1 MPLVE
6 AVKARDAAAVR
17 MLLKVPNAANVAT
30 ADGTTPLHVATD
42 IDDVAT
48 AQLLLR
54 SGANVKAANRYGVTP
69 MYSAA
74 VNGSARMIELLLD
87 AGADPNVALREG
99 ETALMTASR
108 TGVVE
113 AMRVLLARG
122 AKVNAKET
130 WKQQT
135 ALMWAA
141 HEGNVEAVKLLLE
154 AGAQVKDRSLFGW
167 TPLLFAARQGE
178 IGSIEALLGAGADID
193 ETLPDGTSALVT
205 AVQGL
210 NYEAAA
216 FLAKHGIDPN
226 ASAQG
231 WTALHQIAW
240 SRRPQRG
247 QNNPGQKPQGGV
259 SSLELAKILVEH
271 GADVN
276 ARQTKEPSSDME
288 GRNSLNRYGATPLF
302 LAAKSVDVPLMETF
316 LALGADPFL
325 ANIDGDSPLMV
336 AAGVGVYSQGE
347 SPGAPEESADA
358 VKMLLKL
365 GAAGQRRRQ
374 ERRNRAARACLAR
387 IERGRDPAR
396 GRRRQAGRAQQP
408 WLAAADDRRRR
419 LLQLPRDDEQAHR
432 DAAAADD
439 GGAWA
444 RHLRFGRQP
453 RRCDPLR
460 GGRRGGRERQ
470 QPVGD
475 PAPPAGTAA
484 AARGAAEAGA
494 GAGQV
499 RRPSPLG
506 VGRRRR
512 SRPRCW
518 WRVAIAEAQRRGGR
532 DNSAQGLPVATNTIL
547 ANPDA
552 YYGKLVTVSAG
563 VDAMLSKTVFLVD
576 QWKAAGTEEAVPMG
590 KPILVI
596 APVSRHGAGAP
607 AILPAARAG
616 DEARPGGSVRPRPLA
631 MCSISR
637 RTCRRS
643 ISGNPCWW
651 PRPS

>member
-1 MPLVE
+1 MHKQVVTLAMAPLLAASSSFAAGKVPLVE

-17 MLLKVPNAANVAT
+17 MLLKAPNAANVAT

-113 AMRVLLARG
+113 AMRVLLSPG
-122 AKVNAKET
+122 G
-130 WKQQT
+130 
-135 ALMWAA
+135 
-141 HEGNVEAVKLLLE
+141 EGQREGDVEAADGADVGGARRQRRGGE
-154 AGAQVKDRSLFGW
+154 APARSRSAGRDRSLFGW

-358 VKMLLKL
+358 VKLLIKL
-365 GAAGQRRRQ
+365 GAAVNDVDKNGETALHGPAWRGSNEAATLLVDAGAKLDARNNRGWLPLTIADGVYYNSRVMMNKHTATLLRQMMTARGLDTSDSGANLAGAIRSEVDDEADENASNPSEIQRRQQELQRQ
-374 ERRNRAARACLAR
+374 REEALK
-387 IERGRDPAR
+387 
-396 GRRRQAGRAQQP
+396 RAQ
-408 WLAAADDRRRR
+408 
-419 LLQLPRDDEQAHR
+419 EQA
-432 DAAAADD
+432 
-439 GGAWA
+439 
-444 RHLRFGRQP
+444 
-453 RRCDPLR
+453 
-460 GGRRGGRERQ
+460 
-470 QPVGD
+470 
-475 PAPPAGTAA
+475 
-484 AARGAAEAGA
+484 
-494 GAGQV
+494 
-499 RRPSPLG
+499 
-506 VGRRRR
+506 
-512 SRPRCW
+512 
-518 WRVAIAEAQRRGGR
+518 
-532 DNSAQGLPVATNTIL
+532 
-547 ANPDA
+547 
-552 YYGKLVTVSAG
+552 K
-563 VDAMLSKTVFLVD
+563 
-576 QWKAAGTEEAVPMG
+576 
-590 KPILVI
+590 
-596 APVSRHGAGAP
+596 
-607 AILPAARAG
+607 
-616 DEARPGGSVRPRPLA
+616 
-631 MCSISR
+631 
-637 RTCRRS
+637 
-643 ISGNPCWW
+643 
-651 PRPS
+651 